1 MRRSEWRAQETV
13 CGYCRSCGGEIY
25 MGEFCFRL
33 NGRVF
38 CRDCVRSA
46 REIAGDTDVLPAP
59 PQRKASPSIHRTLEG
74 PMPSAAVRDDGALQ
88 MRLPLAGTHRPSP
101 SPQQKG
107 PSIGGA
113 FPDSSFRQM

>member
-46 REIAGDTDVLPAP
+46 REIAGDTDVVPT
-59 PQRKASPSIHRTLEG
+59 RT
-74 PMPSAAVRDDGALQ
+74 
-88 MRLPLAGTHRPSP
+88 
-101 SPQQKG
+101 
-107 PSIGGA
+107 
-113 FPDSSFRQM
+113 FRGHSGSKTTNS

>member
-59 PQRKASPSIHRTLEG
+59 PQRKAFPSMHRNL
-74 PMPSAAVRDDGALQ
+74 
-88 MRLPLAGTHRPSP
+88 
-101 SPQQKG
+101 
-107 PSIGGA
+107 
-113 FPDSSFRQM
+113 

>member
-59 PQRKASPSIHRTLEG
+59 PQRKAFPSIHRTFRSYSLILAPFFPE
-74 PMPSAAVRDDGALQ
+74 SNCWAAKSLPGA
-88 MRLPLAGTHRPSP
+88 MFFA
-101 SPQQKG
+101 
-107 PSIGGA
+107 
-113 FPDSSFRQM
+113 